1 MINWNFT
8 ARAPTGGAPLT
19 IPRGLTFVDGLDGR
33 GIRARLTPDGDCVE
47 MTFDA
52 VGRDLAL
59 TPLTALQFNVDFGGT
74 LIPVFFGEIRQ
85 GGNLRDVDGHTYTVR
100 GMSARLG
107 EVTLSPEFSTPKQ
120 AAHLTVRTLI
130 QDVITSGQLGSP
142 SLVTYDEALC
152 PDLGFDCRKVVDAMQ
167 QPPAALLR
175 QIQED
180 GAAMGVQVR
189 WGVRPD
195 GKFFCTV
202 ARTTVRD
209 VTLEA
214 PEVEWKPPIAET
226 PCTAVLW
233 WVAKRPDGTWIT
245 HLSRSPDAAVYGDRV
260 TALSVPATVPSWKT
274 VPATIRLRLGATSP
288 NLQVAGSQPTF
299 DLTTLTDGATAANAA
314 QQVFSSA
321 SNYVLIE
328 VFGNGVE
335 RVVYAGQS
343 LHGYLLTGLKLPDA
357 NLLTANVTDQT
368 AAGWATGTR
377 YVPPGRAAYFVNATH
392 DSANSTEQLSFAE
405 LRAEAVDTDL
415 LDGLAEF
422 HYRSPAQEP
431 AEIQT
436 TTPVAPLQL
445 PGRVRLVPPDG
456 PAYEHALEA
465 VEYRLTDDGL
475 LMGWLAGQADD
486 PTALAQAELIRRS
499 DRQAVIT
506 AVTATT

>member
-8 ARAPTGGAPLT
+8 ARPPTGGAPLL
-19 IPRGLTFVDGLDGR
+19 IPRGQSFVDGLDGR

-59 TPLTALQFNVDFGGT
+59 GPLTALQFNMEIDGILTPLF
-74 LIPVFFGEIRQ
+74 LGEIRQ
-85 GGNLRDVDGHTYTVR
+85 GGNLRDVEGQAYTVR

-107 EVTLSPEFSTPKQ
+107 EVTLSPGFSAPAQ
-120 AAHLTVRTLI
+120 AAHLTVRALI
-130 QDVITSGQLGSP
+130 QDVIASGQLGAP

-167 QPPAALLR
+167 QPPAALLK
-175 QIQED
+175 QIAED

-195 GKFFCTV
+195 GRFFCAP

-209 VTLEA
+209 VTTET
-214 PEVEWKPPIAET
+214 PEVEWKPPVAET
-226 PCTAVLW
+226 PCTTVLW
-233 WVAKRPDGTWIT
+233 FVGKQPDGTMIT

-260 TALSVPATVPSWKT
+260 KALSVPATVPAWKT
-274 VPATIRLRLGATSP
+274 VSATYRLRLGVSSP
-288 NLQVAGSQPTF
+288 NLVIADPQPAF
-299 DLTTLTDGATAANAA
+299 DLTALTDGATAANAA

-321 SNYVLIE
+321 SNYVLVEI
-328 VFGNGVE
+328 FGDGVE

-343 LHGYLLTGLKLPDA
+343 LHSYLLTGLKAPGNTLIFPNA
-357 NLLTANVTDQT
+357 TDRT
-368 AAGWATGTR
+368 AAGWTTGMR
-377 YVPPGRAAYFVNATH
+377 YVPAGQAFYLVNGTH
-392 DSANSTEQLSFAE
+392 DSANTTEQLSLAE
-405 LRAEAVDTDL
+405 LRAEAVDTEL
-415 LDGLAEF
+415 LDGLAEY

-436 TTPVAPLQL
+436 TTPVPPLLL

-456 PAYEHALEA
+456 PTYEHALEA

-486 PTALAQAELIRRS
+486 PTALTQAELIRRS